1 MLLGNNIRS
10 SLTIILSHKIRTML
24 TLLGLIIGVLAVV
37 SIFSAVDGVK
47 VAINTSVGNMGWDN
61 SFTITTKTEQ
71 DESQRFN
78 RRWWRRSREKREAKP
93 ININDFYTLQDEL
106 DAKHIYAMVSTTSHD
121 RNSKYSR
128 WTQIKATNNDYFN
141 FKKYYILKGR
151 PFNNLDKKQEANV
164 CLVGSNFWEGNM
176 NSDPNVIGKKLTLGS
191 HRYTIIGV
199 IGEESGE
206 KSEFDFNQWE
216 RRWDLRSIFIPLETG
231 VKYYSVNREIEQIYV
246 QSHNSSKFLFNKSK
260 ARQLLLA
267 NHYMTESFTFVSEP
281 EEILKF
287 TQQLND
293 MLSKWNTILMAIA
306 SVSLFVGGIGLFST
320 LLISISERMNE
331 IGIRKSIGAS
341 EFDIF
346 SLLLSEAIILTLI
359 GATIGIS
366 IAKIIVVFL
375 SSALKVPLTLPYT
388 GIFVGLGFA
397 LLIGILSGLYPAYKA
412 AKVNP
417 IEAVYYFD

>member
-1 MLLGNNIRS
+1 MLLSNNVRS
-10 SLTIILSHKIRTML
+10 SLTIILSHKIRTLL

-61 SFTITTKTEQ
+61 SFTVTTKSDNE
-71 DESQRFN
+71 DDYN
-78 RRWWRRSREKREAKP
+78 RWWVRKQDKREAKP
-93 ININDFYTLQDEL
+93 ININDFYTLKENL
-106 DAKHIYAMVSTTSHD
+106 NAKHIYSMVSTSSHD
-121 RNSKYSR
+121 RNSKFAR
-128 WTQIKATNNDYFN
+128 WTRIKATNTDYFD
-141 FKKYYILKGR
+141 FKKYSILQGR
-151 PFNNLDKKQEANV
+151 IYNNIDERQEANV
-164 CLVGSNFWEGNM
+164 CLIGNNFWENSL
-176 NSDPNVIGKKLTLGS
+176 NSDPNIIGKKLTLGDY
-191 HRYTIIGV
+191 RYNVIGIIGE
-199 IGEESGE
+199 IEDE
-206 KSEFDFNQWE
+206 KKSIDFNSWE
-216 RRWDLRSIFIPLETG
+216 RRWDMNAIFIPLATG
-231 VKYYSVNREIEQIYV
+231 VKYFSPNQEVETIYV
-246 QSHNSSKFLFNKSK
+246 QSEDANQFLYNRNK
-260 ARQLLLA
+260 ARQLLLI
-267 NHYMTESFTFVSEP
+267 NHNMTESFKFVEEP

-331 IGIRKSIGAS
+331 IGIRKSVGAS

-359 GATIGIS
+359 GAAIGIS
-366 IAKIIVVFL
+366 LAKLIVVL
-375 SSALKVPLTLPYT
+375 ISKAMNVALVLPFK
-388 GIFVGLGFA
+388 GVLVGLGFA
-397 LLIGILSGLYPAYKA
+397 LLIGVVSGLYPAYKA